1 MSRLKN
7 NGEEI
12 MKKLLVLGAGAAGT
26 MVVNKLRR
34 KLPKDVWEI
43 TVIDQD
49 TVHIYQPGLLL
60 MPFGTYEP
68 GQLIKKRQGFFPK
81 GVGFIQAEIEKI
93 EPELNVVILN
103 DGREI
108 AYDYLV
114 IASGTTPRPD
124 QTLGMSDPAI
134 WYKSVFD
141 FYTLAGATAL
151 RDALKD
157 FNAGRLVVHITEMPI
172 KCPVAPLEFAFLA
185 DAYFTKRGI
194 RDKVEIVY
202 VTPLEGAFTKPVAS
216 KHLGTMLDERKITLE
231 PDFVIEHI
239 DAETKTMVSMDER
252 EVAFDLLVTVPLN
265 MGADFI
271 ARSGMGDEL
280 NYVPVDKRNFL
291 SDTYPNVFVLGDAS
305 NIPASK
311 AGSVAHFAI
320 DLFSENFVDYVNG
333 RPMNHNFDGHAN
345 CFIESGNGKGL
356 LIDFNYE
363 VEPLTGKFPIP
374 VIGPLA
380 LLKESRL
387 NHIGKMAFRWIY
399 WHILLKGRYLPI
411 PALMSMAGKNE
422 VTKKEKEKVNGNH

>member
-1 MSRLKN
+1 MTEGKL
-7 NGEEI
+7 

-26 MVVNKLRR
+26 MVVNKLRK
-34 KLPKDVWEI
+34 KLPKDEWEI
-43 TVIDQD
+43 TVIDQEAE
-49 TVHIYQPGLLL
+49 HIYQPGLLL
-60 MPFGTYEP
+60 LPFGKYEP
-68 GQLIKKRQGFFPK
+68 EQLIKKRQGFFPK
-81 GVGFIQAEIEKI
+81 GVGFIQAKIEKI
-93 EPELNVVILN
+93 EPELNLVVLN

-124 QTLGMSDPAI
+124 QTLGMSDPAL

-141 FYTLAGATAL
+141 FYTLVGATAL
-151 RDALKD
+151 REALKD
-157 FNAGRLVVHITEMPI
+157 FKSGRLVVHITEMPI
-172 KCPVAPLEFAFLA
+172 KCPVAPLEFTFLA

-194 RDKVEIVY
+194 RDKVEIVF

-216 KHLGTMLDERKITLE
+216 KQLGMMLTERNISLE
-231 PDFVIEHI
+231 PDFVIDHI
-239 DAETKTMVSMDER
+239 DVEAKTMVSMDER

-271 ARSGMGDEL
+271 ERSGMGDEL
-280 NYVPVDKRNFL
+280 NYVPVNKRNFL
-291 SDTYPNVFVLGDAS
+291 SDTYPNIFALGDAS

-311 AGSVAHFAI
+311 AGSVAHFAV

-356 LIDFNYE
+356 LIDFNYQ
-363 VEPLTGKFPIP
+363 VEPLSGKFPIP

-387 NHIGKMAFRWIY
+387 NHIGKLAFRWIY
-399 WHILLKGRYLPI
+399 WNILLKGRYLPI
-411 PALMSMAGKNE
+411 PALMSMAGKIQVN
-422 VTKKEKEKVNGNH
+422 KKEKERLNANN